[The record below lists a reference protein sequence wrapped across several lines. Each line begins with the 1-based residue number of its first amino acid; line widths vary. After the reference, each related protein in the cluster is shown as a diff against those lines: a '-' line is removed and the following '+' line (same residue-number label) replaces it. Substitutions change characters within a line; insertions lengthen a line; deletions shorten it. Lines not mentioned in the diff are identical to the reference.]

1 MCVHEISLHDKI
13 AYIRMLRVG
22 SLKLKCDNV
31 RVFVFMSN

>member
-13 AYIRMLRVG
+13 AYIGTLRVG

-31 RVFVFMSN
+31 RVSVFMSN